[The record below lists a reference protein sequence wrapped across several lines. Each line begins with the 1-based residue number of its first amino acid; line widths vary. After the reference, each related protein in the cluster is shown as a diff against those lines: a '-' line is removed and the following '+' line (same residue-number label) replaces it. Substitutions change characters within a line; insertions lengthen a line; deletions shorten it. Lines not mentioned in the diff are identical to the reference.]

1 MIAPAKKPIG
11 SAISSGAA
19 KPNKSFTSFWC
30 KRGCGTKNK
39 LLNIDMLVF
48 VAYTGNGKQHNVDM
62 KLTDYAA
69 NEDANINSPYSCC

>member
-1 MIAPAKKPIG
+1 
-11 SAISSGAA
+11 
-19 KPNKSFTSFWC
+19 
-30 KRGCGTKNK
+30 
-39 LLNIDMLVF
+39 MLVF